1 MISQQGLGRRGG
13 GGNPGSSTC
22 GSWGQPCP
30 RVWHGVTPLQG
41 LNPPR
46 DPHLRGVTPSPP
58 PPSLCGFAGTNRTG
72 EPPPPP
78 QGHGASA
85 FWGLRE
91 GCSRCRGGQ
100 GTRVPVS
107 QLRPNH
113 QLPQSSCRFV
123 WICPPPKKKTPHWE
137 PPQGFVPPV
146 ALHCPQPLVVPSCPG
161 GRCFLPQPRLGPMG
175 LVSAVGADKEE
186 LEETGTQPGK
196 GQATARTG
204 TGPCW
209 GRGPRHGGWEPG
221 HWGMARHGDIVP
233 EDGDKGC
240 GG

>member
-46 DPHLRGVTPSPP
+46 APHLRGVTPSPP

-85 FWGLRE
+85 FWGLHE

-123 WICPPPKKKTPHWE
+123 WICPPPKKKKTTLGATSGLCSPCG
-137 PPQGFVPPV
+137 PPLSPAPG
-146 ALHCPQPLVVPSCPG
+146 CPQLSWGKMFSPPTQVGPHGAGFCCRSRQRG
-161 GRCFLPQPRLGPMG
+161 AGR
-175 LVSAVGADKEE
+175 DWD
-186 LEETGTQPGK
+186 TTGK
-196 GQATARTG
+196 GPGYSQDRHWAMLG
-204 TGPCW
+204 TGAKTRWLGTRALGHGQAW
-209 GRGPRHGGWEPG
+209 GHRP
-221 HWGMARHGDIVP
+221 
-233 EDGDKGC
+233 
-240 GG
+240 